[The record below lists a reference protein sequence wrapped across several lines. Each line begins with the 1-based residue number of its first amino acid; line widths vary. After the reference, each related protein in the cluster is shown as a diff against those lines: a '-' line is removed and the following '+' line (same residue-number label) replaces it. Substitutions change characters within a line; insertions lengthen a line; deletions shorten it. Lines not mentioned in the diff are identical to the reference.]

1 MWNFN
6 VLSNGDLDFV
16 KTWKLKWELTSKVRN
31 IFSVR
36 SLRQSYPN
44 WIYFTFFH
52 LALENIPFQWERNS
66 FQIYPSVATTTL
78 VGARE
83 KSTTKNY
90 LGYFNE
96 WSSWTGQYPEIS
108 ILPAKETYVVIY
120 LLYLFQIGKSYSTIC
135 LIYQAINCFYSIVR
149 HPKPCDSKP
158 CLNILEG
165 LKRTTR
171 YTVQTK
177 SRIIVKHLYNL
188 YSHFGGQRMSLSNL
202 RIMLFESFP

>member
-1 MWNFN
+1 MLKHENWNENWLRKFATFSR
-6 VLSNGDLDFV
+6 LGHFV
-16 KTWKLKWELTSKVRN
+16 KVTPTEFTLLSFILLLKISHFNGK
-31 IFSVR
+31 F
-36 SLRQSYPN
+36 
-44 WIYFTFFH
+44 
-52 LALENIPFQWERNS
+52 AKERNS
-66 FQIYPSVATTTL
+66 FQIYTSVATTTL

-135 LIYQAINCFYSIVR
+135 LTYQAINCFYSIVR
-149 HPKPCDSKP
+149 HPKPCDSKL

-165 LKRTTR
+165 LKRATR